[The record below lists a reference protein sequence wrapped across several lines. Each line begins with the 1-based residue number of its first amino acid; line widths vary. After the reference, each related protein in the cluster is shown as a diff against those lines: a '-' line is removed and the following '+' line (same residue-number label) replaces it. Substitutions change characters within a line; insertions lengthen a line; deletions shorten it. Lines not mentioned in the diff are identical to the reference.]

1 MKISKMKT
9 NKCRYFGFVFIS
21 CLSFSSLSS
30 QVLKKDSVQYQSHQ
44 PEASTLVGDKTSS
57 TILQSTSTVSGD
69 RLLHRLTFQMEQF
82 LDGTMP
88 GLFVDM
94 SQGYPTE
101 RAGLKMRGRNL
112 LVVVDG
118 IPRADANIPASQI
131 ESVTLIK
138 DALGLA
144 VWGMSSGDG
153 VLYIKT
159 KRGNSSKLHIDFTT
173 QYASSKQI
181 FRPEFLN
188 SYEYGSLLNEALLN
202 DGSAEL
208 YSAADLE
215 LYKNGTSPYTHP
227 NVDWYDVLM
236 RENSPIQQYNLNMAG
251 GSKQA
256 KYFIDIN
263 VYDQKGFLKQDKALN
278 AYNTQENF
286 KKYSLR
292 ANVDISLSPTTLLQV
307 NVFGQMFRENT
318 PGKTMM
324 GTLYPTLY
332 TTPNNAY
339 PIYNPNGT
347 FGGNQQ
353 YTNNLYAMSIASG
366 YIMYPKTD
374 FNFDLALEHRFTGQL
389 TGLYAKAIYS
399 YNSSY
404 RESLNRIKGFE
415 IWEYKP
421 TRDNDGNIVDEN
433 YVKRLSATPPSSSS
447 SYNRQYR
454 LQYIDA
460 ALGYDLKREKHAVN
474 TKLTFWSNEFTLQSN
489 NLPMLKYGFN
499 LHSEY
504 NFDKRFM
511 AQASLSQMHFNFLSP
526 ANSWGFFPTGGLGWN
541 VDREDFFEI
550 KNVDALKLRTTYGI
564 TGNDGTG
571 SYFRTA
577 SGNMSN
583 YYFTYIKRYS
593 GGSNVN
599 IGKDNA
605 GMSTLVESPVPYD
618 PEHEKSRRFT
628 LGADMLMFGK
638 TLSATLEFFNNHH
651 YDILMTPAA
660 IANSTLHGG
669 ATLQNIGV
677 YRQRG
682 FELDINYKKVWGDFS
697 FESNLQTTFYKTR
710 LLNNGEP
717 VYPETYMQRV
727 GNPYGQ
733 IFGYVSEGFFQSQEE
748 IDEYMQPSDGSEGY
762 TMDGYI
768 PSPGDLRYKD
778 LNGDRNIDDLDVK
791 GISTTAPRIE
801 YGFYLNAG
809 WKGLALSMQ
818 WAGLANAEAVIMD
831 LPFNINSSNSYG
843 QAMTEHLDR
852 WTPENPNARYPRV
865 SASGNSYNEKTS
877 TFWLKNISFL
887 RLKNIE
893 LSYSLSPSWVKPVH
907 LSGVKFFVNGYNL
920 LTISPLKDRD
930 PELLRYMSG
939 STAIVP
945 NFMAFN
951 GGVNIQF

>member
-9 NKCRYFGFVFIS
+9 NKYRYFGFVFIS
-21 CLSFSSLSS
+21 CLSISSLAS
-30 QVLKKDSVQYQSHQ
+30 QVLKKDSVRYQSHQ

-57 TILQSTSTVSGD
+57 TIIQSTSTVSGD
-69 RLLHRLTFQMEQF
+69 RLLHRPTFQMEQF

-144 VWGMSSGDG
+144 VWGMSTGDG

-159 KRGNSSKLHIDFTT
+159 KRGNSSKLNIDFTT
-173 QYASSKQI
+173 QYASSRQI

-188 SYEYGSLLNEALLN
+188 AYEYASLLNEALTN
-202 DGSAEL
+202 DGLAEL
-208 YSAADLE
+208 YSPADLE
-215 LYKNGTSPYTHP
+215 LYRNGTSPYTHP

-236 RENSPIQQYNLNMAG
+236 RDNSPIQQYNLNMAG

-263 VYDQKGFLKQDKALN
+263 VYDQKGFLKQDNTIN

-286 KKYSLR
+286 KKFSLR
-292 ANVDISLSPTTLLQV
+292 ANVDVNLSPTTLLQV

-353 YTNNLYAMSIASG
+353 YTNNLYAQSIASG

-374 FNFDLALEHRFTGQL
+374 FNFDLALEHRFTGSL
-389 TGLYAKAIYS
+389 KGLYAKTVYS

-404 RESLNRIKGFE
+404 RESLSRTKGFE

-421 TRDNDGNIVDEN
+421 IKDNEGNVIDES
-433 YVKRLSATPPSSSS
+433 YVKRLSATPPASSS

-460 ALGYDLKREKHAVN
+460 TLGYDFQVDKHALN

-511 AQASLSQMHFNFLSP
+511 AQMSLSRMHFNFLSP

-541 VDREDFFEI
+541 IHREDFFDI
-550 KNVDALKLRTTYGI
+550 RNLDALKLRTTYGI
-564 TGNDGTG
+564 SGNDGTG

-583 YYFTYIKRYS
+583 YYFTYSKRYS
-593 GGSNVN
+593 GGGNVN

-605 GMSTLVESPVPYD
+605 AMSTLIESPVPYD

-628 LGADMLMFGK
+628 FGADMLMFDK
-638 TLSATLEFFNNHH
+638 SLNATLEYFNNHH

-660 IANSTLHGG
+660 IANSSLHGG

-677 YRQRG
+677 YRQQG
-682 FELDINYKKVWGDFS
+682 LEFNINYSKAYGDFS
-697 FESNLQTTFYKTR
+697 IESNFQTTFYKTK

-717 VYPETYMQRV
+717 VYPESYMQRV

-733 IFGYVSEGFFQSQEE
+733 IFGYVSEGFFQSQQE
-748 IDEYMQPSDGSEGY
+748 IDEYMQPSDGSAGY

-768 PSPGDLRYKD
+768 PSPGDIRYTD

-791 GISTTAPRIE
+791 GISTRAPRIE
-801 YGFYLNAG
+801 YGFYLNAA

-818 WAGLANAEAVIMD
+818 WVGLANAQAVIMD
-831 LPFNINSSNSYG
+831 LPFSINASNSYG
-843 QAMTEHLDR
+843 QALTEHLDH
-852 WTPENPNARYPRV
+852 WTADNPNAKYPRV
-865 SASGNSYNEKTS
+865 SAAGNSYNEKTS
-877 TFWLKNISFL
+877 TFWLKDIGFL

-893 LSYSLSPSWVKPVH
+893 LSYALPSGWVKPLY

-920 LTISPLKDRD
+920 FTVSALKDRD

-951 GGVNIQF
+951 GGLNIQF

>member
-9 NKCRYFGFVFIS
+9 NKYRCFGFVFIS
-21 CLSFSSLSS
+21 CLSISSLSS
-30 QVLKKDSVQYQSHQ
+30 QVLKKDSVDDRSQR
-44 PEASTLVGDKTSS
+44 PEAATLVGDKASS
-57 TILQSTSTVSGD
+57 TIIQSTSTVSGD
-69 RLLHRLTFQMEQF
+69 RLLHRPTFQMEQF

-188 SYEYGSLLNEALLN
+188 SYEYASLLNEALRN

-263 VYDQKGFLKQDKALN
+263 VYDQKGFLKQDKTLN

-292 ANVDISLSPTTLLQV
+292 ANVDVSLSPTTLLQV

-366 YIMYPKTD
+366 YTMYPKTD
-374 FNFDLALEHRFTGQL
+374 FNFDLALEHRFTGKL
-389 TGLYAKAIYS
+389 KGLYAKAVYS

-404 RESLNRIKGFE
+404 RESLNRIKGYE

-421 TRDNDGNIVDEN
+421 TIDNDGNIVDEN

-460 ALGYDLKREKHAVN
+460 ALGYDLKLDKHAVN

-511 AQASLSQMHFNFLSP
+511 AQVSLSQMHFNFLSP

-550 KNVDALKLRTTYGI
+550 QNIDALKLRTTYGI
-564 TGNDGTG
+564 SGNDGTG

-605 GMSTLVESPVPYD
+605 GMSTLIESPVPYD

-628 LGADMLMFGK
+628 IGADMLMFGK

-677 YRQRG
+677 YRQQG
-682 FELDINYKKVWGDFS
+682 LELDINYKKVWGDFS
-697 FESNLQTTFYKTR
+697 LESNLLATFYKTR

-717 VYPETYMQRV
+717 VYPEAYMQRV
-727 GNPYGQ
+727 GNPYSQ
-733 IFGYVSEGFFQSQEE
+733 IFGYVSEGFFQSQQE
-748 IDEYMQPSDGSEGY
+748 IDEYMYPTDGSDGY

-778 LNGDRNIDDLDVK
+778 LNGDKNIDDLDVK

-843 QAMTEHLDR
+843 QAMTEHLDH

-877 TFWLKNISFL
+877 TFWLKDISFL

-893 LSYSLSPSWVKPVH
+893 LSYSLSPSWVKPLH

-920 LTISPLKDRD
+920 LTISPLEGRD
-930 PELLRYMSG
+930 PELLKYMSG